1 MNVWILLGLLACGEE
16 ESGTTTNVT
25 MVDIRER
32 TTVMDESWIYPH
44 TTVVPVVS
52 QDEARLQE
60 AEALAKS
67 GNNMAAAQLLVA
79 ILKEQPDLLVA
90 HSLLSSILVRL
101 GDVEQAI
108 EAGIKVVELQPSAWS
123 YSNLGTLYILNEDFE
138 AAKMSFEQS
147 LALDSKYF
155 LALRNLG
162 SIAYQAKDYAAAE
175 MYFQQFIRIEP
186 NDTYGYVSYGQI
198 LVEQG
203 KLEAAK
209 EVYQYRLKEIS
220 LASEA
225 FKRTPS
231 GLTLDLP
238 LALAEVA
245 VTVRLESFSVV
256 PLSAATTVLPLDPV
270 NCAEVAPQYVR
281 KYTLMVS
288 VREKLPP
295 LLLVPLAS
303 IQYWDAVAV
312 PLWPALAA
320 ATTNVPA
327 GTVNGTDWATVPVP
341 DA

>member
-1 MNVWILLGLLACGEE
+1 MNVWGLLGLLACGEDE
-16 ESGTTTNVT
+16 RGTTATVT

-52 QDEARLQE
+52 QDEPRLQE
-60 AEALAKS
+60 AETLANS
-67 GNNMAAAQLLVA
+67 GNNMAAAQLLVS
-79 ILKEQPDLLVA
+79 ILKDQPDFLAA

-108 EAGIKVVELQPSAWS
+108 DAGIKVVELQPSAWS

-138 AAKMSFEQS
+138 AAKMSFEES
-147 LALDSKYF
+147 LALDPKYF

-175 MYFQQFIRIEP
+175 TYFQQFIRIEP

-209 EVYQYRLKEIS
+209 EVYQYRLKELS

-238 LALAEVA
+238 LALAEVHRRLGEEEQA
-245 VTVRLESFSVV
+245 LQWLKQGIEWSWEYQGYWTSSEVYEDKAYERLLELMAMSSLSEQQSTARDLESWCASNTQTTAQ
-256 PLSAATTVLPLDPV
+256 PERCQKMRNWLSTLDGVLQDEEGP
-270 NCAEVAPQYVR
+270 
-281 KYTLMVS
+281 
-288 VREKLPP
+288 
-295 LLLVPLAS
+295 
-303 IQYWDAVAV
+303 
-312 PLWPALAA
+312 
-320 ATTNVPA
+320 
-327 GTVNGTDWATVPVP
+327 
-341 DA
+341 